1 MCTLLQWSCSYTY
14 VHDLHGCA
22 SAKTQSPTRRQSV
35 ILVVSGGLVMSKM
48 FLQNPYT
55 SSEIVDVSISLSL
68 VVIRLGLI
76 EVSSKWH
83 HIMYILYNYICIVN
97 IHTRVASRYS
107 NDYITTQI
115 ETPFYMVMETLEWA
129 PDFLREIQVA
139 RMLTDTGLSRKAYEK
154 LEKMFKERDLETG
167 WWHASRI
174 LSDWRH
180 PYRT

>member
-1 MCTLLQWSCSYTY
+1 MY
-14 VHDLHGCA
+14 
-22 SAKTQSPTRRQSV
+22 
-35 ILVVSGGLVMSKM
+35 
-48 FLQNPYT
+48 
-55 SSEIVDVSISLSL
+55 VSISLSL

-76 EVSSKWH
+76 EVLLKWH
-83 HIMYILYNYICIVN
+83 HILINVDYIFSIFN

-129 PDFLREIQVA
+129 PDFSREIQVA

-174 LSDWRH
+174 LSDWRQ
-180 PYRT
+180 PYRTWFVLLLSCLQGLARWNHPGLKEGIIPGIDEYNHGESFKSNQLLLG